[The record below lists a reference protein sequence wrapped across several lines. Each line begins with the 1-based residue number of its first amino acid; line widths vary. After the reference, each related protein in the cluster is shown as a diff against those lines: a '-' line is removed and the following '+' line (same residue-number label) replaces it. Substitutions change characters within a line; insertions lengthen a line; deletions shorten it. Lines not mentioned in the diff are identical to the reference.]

1 MVCDTCSHSAL
12 FLLATSVPISWA
24 GISKNRLVKSL
35 ETVTRPSKSGM
46 LLTCGWN
53 MTRRMGLLANWR
65 TGAAIIAAALVV
77 CGEACA
83 HASGGGSLGFLSNI
97 FTGSISKG
105 SQTAPSGQHPGTSVQ
120 AQAAPTTGSTPL
132 PWSGEN
138 GASGHPLMNASAIR
152 EAAANFDNCVA
163 SMWPS
168 AARRNISRASFERFT
183 AGLTPDLR
191 IMDLMDSQPEF
202 TKSIWNYL
210 DILVNDNRLVRGR
223 EILAKYKLQFDV
235 VEKAY
240 GIDRYAIAA
249 IWGIES
255 NYSTQMGDRNVL
267 QSTATLACIG
277 RRQKYFRDEFLSALE
292 ILHHGDLRPE
302 QMRGSWA
309 GAFGPT
315 QFMPTAFKR
324 YAVDGD
330 GDGRRDVV
338 DNPADLI
345 ASTANNLKKD
355 GWQTGHTWGYE
366 VAVPQ
371 GFNYMLADRAKAMTI
386 AQWEH
391 LGLKRAGG
399 QSIPHPTEKA
409 YLLAPAGAKGPG
421 FLMLQNFRV
430 IMKYNPAEA
439 YALAIGH
446 FADRLRGGAPFVQPW
461 PRQERELSR
470 AERLELQQLLAQRG
484 FYRGV
489 PDGQLG
495 GQTRE
500 ALRGFQISIG
510 APADGFASSE
520 VLEWL
525 RGR

>member
-1 MVCDTCSHSAL
+1 
-12 FLLATSVPISWA
+12 
-24 GISKNRLVKSL
+24 
-35 ETVTRPSKSGM
+35 
-46 LLTCGWN
+46 
-53 MTRRMGLLANWR
+53 
-65 TGAAIIAAALVV
+65 
-77 CGEACA
+77 
-83 HASGGGSLGFLSNI
+83 
-97 FTGSISKG
+97 
-105 SQTAPSGQHPGTSVQ
+105 
-120 AQAAPTTGSTPL
+120 
-132 PWSGEN
+132 
-138 GASGHPLMNASAIR
+138 
-152 EAAANFDNCVA
+152 
-163 SMWPS
+163 
-168 AARRNISRASFERFT
+168 
-183 AGLTPDLR
+183 
-191 IMDLMDSQPEF
+191 MDLMDSQPEY
-202 TKSIWNYL
+202 TKSIWDYL
-210 DILVNDNRLVRGR
+210 DILVNDVRLAKGR
-223 EILAKYKLQFDV
+223 EILAKYKPQFDAA
-235 VEKAY
+235 EKAY
-240 GIDRYAIAA
+240 GVDRYAIAA

-255 NYSTQMGDRNVL
+255 NYSTMMGDRSVL

-324 YAVDGD
+324 YAVDAD

-338 DNPADLI
+338 DDPADLI

-355 GWQTGHTWGYE
+355 GWQTGQTWGYE
-366 VAVPQ
+366 VVVPP
-371 GFNYMLADRAKAMTI
+371 GFNYMLADRAKAMTV

-391 LGLKRAGG
+391 LGLKRAGN
-399 QSIPHPTEKA
+399 QPFPHPAEKA
-409 YLLAPAGAKGPG
+409 YLLAPAGAEGPG

-446 FADRLRGGAPFVQPW
+446 FADRLRGGTPFVQPW

-500 ALRGFQISIG
+500 ALRGFQASIG
-510 APADGFASSE
+510 TPADGFASSD
-520 VLEWL
+520 VLERL
-525 RGR
+525 RGH